1 MKFLP
6 PFLFQKIE
14 VYVAVR
20 EIAKTVYMV
29 TSSKWR
35 RCSSP
40 VVMGPYRLLLFSSI
54 VPLLR
59 GTKEF

>member
-1 MKFLP
+1 MKSNVLCS
-6 PFLFQKIE
+6 
-14 VYVAVR
+14 VR

-40 VVMGPYRLLLFSSI
+40 VVMGPFRLLLFSSI
-54 VPLLR
+54 VYAKSDYAHVHID
-59 GTKEF
+59 KE